1 MGPAAD
7 PPLGTALYARCFCS
21 ERVSP
26 MPKAAIGTYK
36 KLATLAAD
44 RGLDSQAS
52 SSLIPMLVSGLIM
65 IVIGML
71 VVAAIS

>member
-1 MGPAAD
+1 
-7 PPLGTALYARCFCS
+7 
-21 ERVSP
+21 

-36 KLATLAAD
+36 KLAPLAAD
-44 RGLDSQAS
+44 RGLDSRAS

>member
-1 MGPAAD
+1 
-7 PPLGTALYARCFCS
+7 
-21 ERVSP
+21 
-26 MPKAAIGTYK
+26 MPKAATGTYK
-36 KLATLAAD
+36 KPAPAD
-44 RGLDSQAS
+44 RGLDSRAG

>member
-1 MGPAAD
+1 M
-7 PPLGTALYARCFCS
+7 S
-21 ERVSP
+21 
-26 MPKAAIGTYK
+26 KAATGTYK
-36 KLATLAAD
+36 KLAAPVSD
-44 RGLDSQAS
+44 GRFDSRAG